1 MSLPDTQ
8 VSTAAS
14 SPSKSVHAT
23 YSALVRDGDDLVGLI
38 AYALYKSEKIGFV
51 EQHKKRHGSAPS
63 EHDLMTFIC
72 VFNMPA
78 QISAYRDRATQLLE
92 AMNEE
97 LLDQVLTELQG
108 EHDSEKKQLERNYE
122 IRLVEDLKKA
132 AGFWKGVGQN
142 IVANLGAAAITIF
155 VVILVY
161 GSRISFLPVLGEMFN
176 YEVKEKASG
185 K

>member
-1 MSLPDTQ
+1 
-8 VSTAAS
+8 
-14 SPSKSVHAT
+14 
-23 YSALVRDGDDLVGLI
+23 
-38 AYALYKSEKIGFV
+38 
-51 EQHKKRHGSAPS
+51 
-63 EHDLMTFIC
+63 MTFIC
-72 VFNMPA
+72 VLNMPA

-97 LLDQVLTELQG
+97 LLDPVLTELKL
-108 EHDSEKKQLERNYE
+108 EHDSEKKQLERSYE

-132 AGFWKGVGQN
+132 AGFWKSVGEN

-161 GSRISFLPVLGEMFN
+161 GSRISFLPVLGEIFN